1 MVRTRRPMSQL
12 GRTQPMLCC
21 SANGRYRRISPVS
34 AHSGEGLLS
43 EPTAG
48 TQPCRREPLFMPHT
62 CRSQYRQDRLSSV
75 EAVIRSPSSVGR
87 SVPVSPLSM
96 ANEVCEGRESVW
108 LLVER
113 IQQRL
118 RLSQIGRVEAFGEP
132 AVDWREK
139 VAGFG
144 VTALVAPEPGEA
156 RSCTQFPELGFLL
169 HGDAEC
175 FAIQFLGGLG
185 MPLSQQQLAF
195 VPMELRLQPAL

>member
-1 MVRTRRPMSQL
+1 
-12 GRTQPMLCC
+12 
-21 SANGRYRRISPVS
+21 
-34 AHSGEGLLS
+34 
-43 EPTAG
+43 
-48 TQPCRREPLFMPHT
+48 MPHT

-75 EAVIRSPSSVGR
+75 GSCHSFSVIGWPKRPSF
-87 SVPVSPLSM
+87 PTSM

-113 IQQRL
+113 IEQRL
-118 RLSQIGRVEAFGEP
+118 RLSQIGRVEAFREP

-156 RSCTQFPELGFLL
+156 RSSTQFPELGFLL

-195 VPMELRLQPAL
+195 VPMELSLQPALAYPFDHLQRIV